1 LELELFEKTEI
12 WIRPIQIR
20 DVDLGV
26 IAGKV
31 ADVLHL
37 KKNEVMVV
45 DVREDLITLDIMKKA
60 VHAGDI
66 IGKREALFQAL
77 AAIPGVQLSP
87 ETTLHSDGVLGLID
101 IDDQK
106 SAGDILERMEQ
117 MGQEISSRIRKRAIV
132 FPSGVEVQKGMIQD
146 TNSPYVKTALS
157 QEGFQVTVGAILEDN
172 LNHIVPAL
180 RRAVSEGYG
189 LIVTTGGVGA
199 EDKDQMIEALL
210 QLDPKASTPY
220 IIRYE
225 KGTGRHI
232 KDGVKIGVAYLKPSY
247 IVALPGPHEEVKRGV
262 SIIID
267 GLKRGLDKEA
277 LAASLSEAY
286 IENLRKIHR
295 SS

>member
-26 IAGKV
+26 IAEKV
-31 ADVLHL
+31 AEVLHL
-37 KKNEVMVV
+37 KKSEVMVV
-45 DVREDLITLDIMKKA
+45 DVREDLVTLDIMKKA

-66 IGKREALFQAL
+66 IGKKEALFQAL
-77 AAIPGVQLSP
+77 AAVPGVSLSP

-106 SAGDILERMEQ
+106 SARDILERMEQ
-117 MGQEISSRIRKRAIV
+117 MGQEITNRIRKRAIV
-132 FPSGVEVQKGMIQD
+132 FPSGFEVQKGMIQD
-146 TNSPYVKTALS
+146 TNSPYIKTRLS
-157 QEGFQVTVGAILEDN
+157 QEEFQVSVGAILEDN
-172 LNHIVPAL
+172 LNHIVSVL

-210 QLDPKASTPY
+210 QLDSKASTPY

-225 KGTGRHI
+225 KGAGRHK

-247 IVALPGPHEEVKRGV
+247 IVALPGPHEEVKRGINV
-262 SIIID
+262 IID

-277 LAASLSEAY
+277 LAASLSETY